1 MSARVSLVRRVAGG
15 IVLRLLKAAPRA
27 GGEDGAEWRLA
38 MAAEVEAIEDDWAA
52 LWFAIGC
59 WAAVLRV
66 YGVLVLAR
74 RGLAVCVAGWAGVKL
89 YLAIWLMRITG
100 DGRLDAELDW
110 LVGCAVIAGLGYG
123 VAGLGLLLG
132 RVRLMAAGFVCA
144 LLINGAIYGAAIIT
158 RAEPAFW
165 LMALVGE
172 DYFVWTF
179 ALLGLGA
186 VIWFEGRGARA
197 VI

>member
-1 MSARVSLVRRVAGG
+1 MSARVSFVRRLAGG
-15 IVLRLLKAAPRA
+15 IVLRLLKAPPRA
-27 GGEDGAEWRLA
+27 GAEEGAAWRLA
-38 MAAEVEAIEDDWAA
+38 MAVEVEAIEDDWAA

-66 YGVLVLAR
+66 YGAPVLAR

-110 LVGCAVIAGLGYG
+110 LAWCAVIAGLGYG
-123 VAGLGLLLG
+123 AAGLGLLLG
-132 RVRLMAAGFVCA
+132 RVRLMATGFVCA
-144 LLINGAIYGAAIIT
+144 LLINGAIYIAAIIT

-172 DYFVWTF
+172 DYFIWSF

-186 VIWFEGRGARA
+186 LVWFERRGARV